1 MPERPPGPIGTTDK
15 PPRIEDGTMARTRS
29 ANPTPVYTSDVSD
42 MPLDARFREV
52 LWRTVPRLPGE
63 MQEEFAALL
72 NPMNLIIIVGTLAVW
87 AGSHYFGIGF
97 IADALL
103 LAAAGLFLGAQIISA
118 AADLFMAVRLTV
130 EAKTDEDLTQAAS
143 YLANFVA
150 VVGVA
155 AFSALVMKGARA
167 VGPKAK
173 AVVSGMAAGKWGGM
187 IARHFLVFQQVAKQA
202 NKIIIVRWTKPACA
216 KWIERG
222 FPAKPKSISNHG
234 IKTDPNTG
242 IVTAQNV
249 NQIKGARSEGYYVV
263 DGDDVPRR
271 FVIGSDGTR
280 RTEVL
285 RFDSKPDWP
294 IEPGQVIDPTLKKPV
309 VGDYDLLSVINPK
322 NKGQNIVSLP
332 KNKVTGDFEAP
343 GDHGATGDFAGAHI
357 NKVRD
362 ALNAQMDR
370 PRVMHGAQDGFDS
383 ISTLDEAEEAMA
395 FFPDGT
401 TKKFKNPAEVRQFFD
416 EIGRQD
422 IKGKYESAPLG
433 DQKFD
438 NVIKGPWAEKK

>member
-1 MPERPPGPIGTTDK
+1 MPERPPGPIGPPEK
-15 PPRIEDGTMARTRS
+15 PMRVEDGTMARTRS
-29 ANPTPVYTSDVSD
+29 SNPTPVYKAEVAD
-42 MPLDARFREV
+42 MPLAQRFEIV
-52 LWRTVPRLPGE
+52 LWRTAPRLPGE
-63 MQEEFAALL
+63 MQDEFAALL
-72 NPMNLIIIVGTLAVW
+72 SPMNLIIIVGTLVVW

-103 LAAAGLFLGAQIISA
+103 LAAAGIFLGAQIISA
-118 AADLFMAVRLTV
+118 ATDFFMAVRMTY
-130 EAKTDEDLTQAAS
+130 EAKTDEDLTLAAQ

-173 AVVSGMAAGKWGGM
+173 AVMGGLAAGKWGGM

-242 IVTAQNV
+242 VVTAKTANEV
-249 NQIKGARSEGYYVV
+249 KGARSEGFYVV
-263 DGDDVPRR
+263 DPDDIPRR
-271 FVIGSDGTR
+271 YVLGTDGSR
-280 RTEVL
+280 RWEVM

-294 IEPGQVIDPTLKKPV
+294 IEPGQVIDPTLKKPL

-343 GDHGATGDFAGAHI
+343 GDKNATGDFAGPHI

-383 ISTLDEAEEAMA
+383 LSTLDEAEEAMA
-395 FFPDGT
+395 FFPDGST
-401 TKKFKNPAEVRQFFD
+401 RRFKNGTEVRRFFD